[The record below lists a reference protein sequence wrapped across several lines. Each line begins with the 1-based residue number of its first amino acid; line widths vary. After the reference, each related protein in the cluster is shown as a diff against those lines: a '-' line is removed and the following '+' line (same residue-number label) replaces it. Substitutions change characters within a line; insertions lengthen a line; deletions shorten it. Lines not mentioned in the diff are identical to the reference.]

1 MSGHFL
7 VRPLTPDRVREAFPL
22 VSVFHR
28 DLSKDAWSEYAAAF
42 VELSENGQR
51 HGIMTVQSDAGY
63 IHGLS
68 AYHVKSE
75 LRRGSVLQVE
85 NFVVMD
91 LFGAKRVA
99 KMLLDALE
107 GLARSHQC
115 HCMSLT
121 LLDPH
126 MRRWLRETQRPA
138 PDLFAAAGFRGE
150 PLRLRKCFDEAV

>member
-1 MSGHFL
+1 MSGDFL
-7 VRPLTPDRVREAFPL
+7 VRPLASSRVQEAFPL

-28 DLSKDAWSEYAAAF
+28 DLSEDAWSEYAAAF
-42 VELSENGQR
+42 VELPENG

-68 AYHVKSE
+68 AYHVKFE
-75 LRRGSVLQVE
+75 LRRGAVLQVE

-99 KMLLDALE
+99 KMLLHALE
-107 GLARSHQC
+107 GVARSRHC

-121 LLDPH
+121 LLDPR
-126 MRRWLRETQRPA
+126 MRRWMRETQRPA

-150 PLRLRKCFDEAV
+150 PLRLRKCFDEGA